1 MTDKIAEAKNELFS
15 IIDTARKKVC
25 GDVTL
30 PQFNIEIPADTSHG
44 DFATNAALCSAKAMK
59 QNPRKLAEDIT
70 KELNLS
76 GSYFNRFE
84 IAGPGFINF
93 FTDDKFYTKT
103 VSDIIKDGADYGKTD
118 FGKNETR
125 LVEFVSANPTG
136 PMHIGNA
143 RGGALGDAIAE
154 ILKFA
159 GYKVSRE
166 FYVND
171 AGQQVYKFGASL
183 SRRYEQICSE
193 SGQALLTRLSDNIVS
208 DNSEIDTRISDNIVS
223 GNPEIDT
230 RLSDNEVFTQALYS
244 DEVTFPMPEGLYL
257 GTDIIVHAKNYY
269 DIHGSG
275 LLKLSEEERMNT
287 LSAYALPLNI
297 DKLKSDLSRYG
308 IEYDRW
314 FLESSLE
321 KEVPI
326 ILEKLKASGYTYELD
341 GALWLKT
348 TELGDEKDRVL
359 VRANGVP
366 TYVVPD
372 IAYHYDKL
380 VKRGF
385 DKAVDVLGADHH
397 GYIPRIKAAMKALG
411 VDPERLD
418 VVIMHMVM
426 LVRGGE
432 TVKLSKRSGKAI
444 TMETLLDE
452 VPLDAARFLFNLREP
467 DTHIE
472 LDLDLAVEQT
482 SKNPVYYVE
491 YAHARICSILKNL
504 SESGFEPDHNGNLSF
519 TAPEEKLL
527 IRMLARLP
535 GVIITAAKNYNPS
548 EITGFCIELAGT
560 FHKFYDKCRIKG
572 EEPEIIK
579 SRLTLCLAAKITI
592 ANALRILGITAP
604 ERM

>member
-1 MTDKIAEAKNELFS
+1 MTDKIAEVKNELFS
-15 IIDTARKKVC
+15 IIETARKKVC
-25 GDVTL
+25 GDEVL
-30 PQFNIEIPADTSHG
+30 PPFNIEIPADFAHG

-59 QNPRKLAEDIT
+59 QNPRKLAELIT
-70 KELNLS
+70 DELDLS
-76 GSYFNRFE
+76 GSFFDRFE

-93 FTDDKFYTKT
+93 FLDDKFYAET
-103 VSDIIKDGADYGKTD
+103 VSDIIGDGADYGKTD

-159 GYKVSRE
+159 GYNVSRE

-171 AGQQVYKFGASL
+171 AGQQVYKFGSSL
-183 SRRYEQICSE
+183 SKRYEQICSE
-193 SGQALLTRLSDNIVS
+193 NGQALITRFSDI
-208 DNSEIDTRISDNIVS
+208 E
-223 GNPEIDT
+223 E
-230 RLSDNEVFTQALYS
+230 FAQALYS
-244 DEVTFPMPEGLYL
+244 DDVTFPMPEGLYL
-257 GTDIIVHAKNYY
+257 GADIIIHAKNYY
-269 DIHGSG
+269 DIHGNS
-275 LLKLSEEERMNT
+275 LLPLPEEERMNT

-314 FLESSLE
+314 FLESSLAE
-321 KEVPI
+321 EVPI
-326 ILEKLKASGYTYELD
+326 ILEKLKASGYTYEQD

-348 TELGDEKDRVL
+348 AELGDEKDRVL

-385 DKAVDVLGADHH
+385 NKAVDVLGADHH

-411 VDPERLD
+411 VAPARID
-418 VVIMHMVM
+418 VVIMQMVM
-426 LVRGGE
+426 LVRDGQA
-432 TVKLSKRSGKAI
+432 VKLSKRSGKAI

-452 VPLDAARFLFNLREP
+452 IPLDAARFLFNLREP

-504 SESGFEPDHNGNLSF
+504 SESGFEPDPSGNLSF
-519 TAPEEKLL
+519 SVPEEKLL
-527 IRMLARLP
+527 IRTIARLP
-535 GVIITAAKNYNPS
+535 EVIITAAKNYNPS
-548 EITGFCIELAGT
+548 EITGFCIELAGV

-572 EEPEIIK
+572 EEENVVK
-579 SRLTLCLAAKITI
+579 SRLTLCQATKITI
-592 ANALRILGITAP
+592 ANALKILGITAP

>member
-1 MTDKIAEAKNELFS
+1 MTDKISEVKNELFI

-25 GDVTL
+25 GEEIL
-30 PQFNIEIPADTSHG
+30 PQFNIEIPADSTHG
-44 DFATNAALCSAKAMK
+44 DFATNCALCSAKAMK

-70 KELNLS
+70 KELNLTS
-76 GSYFNRFE
+76 SFFDRFE

-93 FTDDKFYTKT
+93 FLNDKFYTET
-103 VSDIIKDGADYGKTD
+103 VSDIICDGDDYGKTD
-118 FGKNETR
+118 YGKNETR

-159 GYKVSRE
+159 GYKTARE

-183 SRRYEQICSE
+183 SKRYEQICSE
-193 SGQALLTRLSDNIVS
+193 SGQALITRLSDAKN
-208 DNSEIDTRISDNIVS
+208 DISDTETN
-223 GNPEIDT
+223 T
-230 RLSDNEVFTQALYS
+230 RFADNEKIAQAIYS
-244 DEVTFPMPEGLYL
+244 DEKTFPMPEGLYL
-257 GTDIIVHAKNYY
+257 GTDIIIHAKNYF
-269 DIHGSG
+269 DVHGNG
-275 LLKLSEEERMNT
+275 LQKLSEEERANT

-314 FLESSLE
+314 FLESSLAD
-321 KEVPI
+321 EVPV
-326 ILEKLKASGYTYELD
+326 ILEKLKASGYTYEQD

-348 TELGDEKDRVL
+348 AELGDEQDRVL

-411 VDPERLD
+411 VDPERVD
-418 VVIMHMVM
+418 VVIMQMVM

-452 VPLDAARFLFNLREP
+452 IPLDAARFLFNLREP
-467 DTHIE
+467 DTHYE

-504 SESGFEPDHNGNLSF
+504 SESGF
-519 TAPEEKLL
+519 APEQSGKMTFSVLEEKLL
-527 IRMLARLP
+527 IRTIARLP
-535 GVIITAAKNYNPS
+535 EVIITAAKNYNPS

-572 EEPEIIK
+572 EADDIVK

>member
-1 MTDKIAEAKNELFS
+1 MTDKIAEVKTELFT
-15 IIDTARKKVC
+15 IIDNARKKVC
-25 GDVTL
+25 GDETL

-70 KELNLS
+70 KKLDLK
-76 GSYFNRFE
+76 GSFFSRFE

-93 FTDDKFYTKT
+93 FLDDRFYAET
-103 VSDIIKDGADYGKTD
+103 VSDIIGDGADYGKTD

-159 GYKVSRE
+159 GYNVSRE

-183 SRRYEQICSE
+183 SKRYEQICSE
-193 SGQALLTRLSDNIVS
+193 NGQALFTRLSDTIEKQEAGTRLS
-208 DNSEIDTRISDNIVS
+208 DAAEPNEN
-223 GNPEIDT
+223 DT
-230 RLSDNEVFTQALYS
+230 RLSDNEKFAQSLYS
-244 DEVTFPMPEGLYL
+244 DENNFPMPEGLYL
-257 GTDIIVHAKNYY
+257 GTDIIIHAKNYY
-269 DIHGSG
+269 DVHGNG
-275 LLKLSEEERMNT
+275 LLKLPEEERMNT

-314 FLESSLE
+314 FLESSLAE
-321 KEVPI
+321 EVPV

-348 TELGDEKDRVL
+348 AELGDEKDRVL

-418 VVIMHMVM
+418 VVIMQMVM
-426 LVRGGE
+426 LVRDGQA
-432 TVKLSKRSGKAI
+432 VKLSKRSGKAI

-452 VPLDAARFLFNLREP
+452 IPLDAARFLFNLREP

-504 SESGFEPDHNGNLSF
+504 SESGFEPDQSGNLSF
-519 TAPEEKLL
+519 TVPEEKLL
-527 IRMLARLP
+527 IRTIARLP
-535 GVIITAAKNYNPS
+535 EVIITAAKNYNPS

-572 EEPEIIK
+572 EDEDTVK
-579 SRLTLCLAAKITI
+579 SRLTLCLATKITI
-592 ANALRILGITAP
+592 ANALKILGITAP